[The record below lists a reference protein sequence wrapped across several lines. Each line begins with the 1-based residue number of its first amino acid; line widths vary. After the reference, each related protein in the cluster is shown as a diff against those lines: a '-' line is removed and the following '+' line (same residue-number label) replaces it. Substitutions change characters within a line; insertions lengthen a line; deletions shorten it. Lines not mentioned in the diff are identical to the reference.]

1 MVNSSAELDAVF
13 HALSHGAR
21 RTMLDRLSHGPAH
34 VGDLARPLSMSAP
47 AVSKHL
53 RVLELAG
60 LVRRRRHGRMHRI
73 QLERERLEAAT
84 SWLEE
89 RAALWDA
96 AFTELDRIL
105 EENDR

>member
-1 MVNSSAELDAVF
+1 MVNNIAELDGVF

-53 RVLELAG
+53 RVLEQAG
-60 LVRRRRHGRMHRI
+60 LVGRRRHGRMHRI
-73 QLERERLEAAT
+73 HLERDRLEAAAT
-84 SWLEE
+84 WLKE

-96 AFTELDRIL
+96 AFTELDQIL
-105 EENDR
+105 EENDK